1 MPDAASW
8 LAVLHQ
14 HLNRRVV
21 KAAEKGGGRPVS
33 TCQASNRAADS
44 VMATNDNNRP
54 WRAADE
60 QDQKIDASVH
70 LVLAGFRINRCLK

>member
-21 KAAEKGGGRPVS
+21 KAAEKGGG
-33 TCQASNRAADS
+33 AAG
-44 VMATNDNNRP
+44 
-54 WRAADE
+54 
-60 QDQKIDASVH
+60 ID
-70 LVLAGFRINRCLK
+70 LPG